1 MSPKVASVLMG
12 HATPALQA
20 GAAHITLARYTHAL
34 AEGERGLCFVRAREG
49 DAIVLT
55 AYGLSSGFWLMP
67 IAG

>member
-34 AEGERGLCFVRAREG
+34 AADIEQARE
-49 DAIVLT
+49 T
-55 AYGLSSGFWLMP
+55 LSRYLAERQADETTSQ
-67 IAG
+67 